1 MKLIIYFLEYVAV
14 ILIYLLNKIL
24 PLNFSIKL
32 SSFLF
37 MTFGEFSNANKT
49 AINNCKYVF
58 PNLKEKEIK
67 KIINKSWYNL
77 GITICELLRLN
88 EIFDKKKVQFK
99 NLENIED
106 CIKNNKQAIFISIH
120 QSNWEVLVP
129 SLDRVGITIGGIYRH
144 INNVF
149 VDKLI
154 LNIRKQSLVS
164 TKSFYTPKGK
174 KSARDIVDAIN
185 NSLSIVLLVDQKDS
199 SGEDV
204 IFFNKKV
211 KTQTGFL
218 KIARK
223 YNLPIIPIKNRRK
236 NNGNIELTFLKP
248 FYHNDLNINDLQMM
262 ENIHKTIEEW
272 IKSEPSQWFW
282 QHKRFS

>member
-129 SLDRVGITIGGIYRH
+129 GLDRIGINIGGIYRH
-144 INNVF
+144 INNNF
-149 VDKLI
+149 IDKLI
-154 LNIRKQSLVS
+154 LNIRQNSLVS
-164 TKSFYTPKGK
+164 KNSFYTPKGK
-174 KSARDIVDAIN
+174 KSAKDVVDAIN
-185 NSLSIVLLVDQKDS
+185 NSLSIVLLIDQKDS
-199 SGEDV
+199 SGEEV
-204 IFFNKKV
+204 MFFNKKV

-223 YNLPIIPIKNRRK
+223 YNLPIIPIQNRRI
-236 NNGNIELTFLKP
+236 NNGNIELTFLEP
-248 FYHNDLNINDLQMM
+248 LYHNNLEINDTQMM
-262 ENIHKTIEEW
+262 EEIHNKIEQW
-272 IKSEPSQWFW
+272 IKAEPSQWFW

>member
-174 KSARDIVDAIN
+174 KSAKDIVDAIN

-223 YNLPIIPIKNRRK
+223 YKLPIIPIKNRRN